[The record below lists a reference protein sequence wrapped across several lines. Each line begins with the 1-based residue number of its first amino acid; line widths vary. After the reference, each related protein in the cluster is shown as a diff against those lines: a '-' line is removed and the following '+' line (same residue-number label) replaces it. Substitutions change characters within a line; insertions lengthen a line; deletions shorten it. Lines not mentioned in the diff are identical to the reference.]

1 MEEIEKIQATEFTA
15 LQQPGLA
22 KKSNHMLRDGQGKRE
37 TGRYKLFARLRNK
50 KLKMEPRFWP
60 SVGSGSSDWRKEKK
74 RRWEEEEARKS
85 LLMVLNNADGLTA
98 SGEVAVDRA

>member
-37 TGRYKLFARLRNK
+37 TGRYKLFARLQNK
-50 KLKMEPRFWP
+50 KLKTEPRFWP
-60 SVGSGSSDWRKEKK
+60 SVGSGSSNWRKEKK
-74 RRWEEEEARKS
+74 QRWEERKQES
-85 LLMVLNNADGLTA
+85 HFFLLNNADGLTA
-98 SGEVAVDRA
+98 STEVATKRG